1 MAKDADIEKIAAEIG
16 SLGELLRTLLNGSGK
31 VKIEMTCELV
41 RDDVPE
47 TPPRLQ
53 RPFDT
58 EGRLKGLSELA
69 AFLGCSRSAAQKY
82 KLNGTIPFYENGR
95 SLYFYEDE
103 VRDAVKDMLGKYVFR
118 GLREGARTVNKND
131 IKKGATNG
139 KDS

>member
-1 MAKDADIEKIAAEIG
+1 MEIDTKDIG
-16 SLGELLRTLLNGSGK
+16 YMLGQLLSSDSGE
-31 VKIEMTCELV
+31 VKIEITFKLIREE
-41 RDDVPE
+41 VPE
-47 TPPRLQ
+47 APPRLE

-103 VRDAVKDMLGKYVFR
+103 VREAVKGMLGRHVFR
-118 GLREGARTVNKND
+118 GLRDGAMTGNKND
-131 IKKGATNG
+131 IKKGTTNG

>member
-1 MAKDADIEKIAAEIG
+1 MEVNTKDIG
-16 SLGELLRTLLNGSGK
+16 SIIGQLLTGESGE
-31 VKIEMTCELV
+31 VKIEITCKLV
-41 RDDVPE
+41 REEVSE
-47 TPPRLQ
+47 APPRLQ

-103 VRDAVKDMLGKYVFR
+103 VREAVKDLLGKYVFR
-118 GLREGARTVNKND
+118 GLREGAKLRQ
-131 IKKGATNG
+131 AQ
-139 KDS
+139 